1 MTRHSETSS
10 SVSASAH
17 TTVSVS
23 SGSAH
28 ADSSVT
34 SPQRQAS
41 GRPVFPFTALIGQDR
56 MKRALVLNAI
66 NPRLGG
72 VLIRGEKGTA
82 KSTAVRALAGLLPEI
97 EVVVGCHYGCDPTSP
112 DDWCADCLERAEPL
126 PTAASLPKASRRVP
140 IVNLPVGA
148 TEDRLT
154 GTIDIEQAI
163 AHGRRRFEP
172 GLLAAAHR
180 GILYV
185 DEVNLL
191 NDHLVDV
198 LLDVAAMGT
207 NYVEREGISLSH
219 PAQLILVG
227 TMNPEEGDLR
237 PQLLDRFA
245 LAVEVQ
251 GLDDRA
257 ERAEVVRRRIAF
269 EGDPLGFVE
278 RWRGAEDE
286 ERQRILAARDLLP
299 SVIVDD
305 RMLDLITH
313 LCTDFQV
320 DGLRGDIV
328 MYKTAATLAAY
339 AGRRRVT
346 EEDVRDAAELALL
359 HRRRR
364 QPFEQPRMDPA
375 DLDRSIENHRDQ
387 NPPPPPLE
395 SPPSEAAPPD
405 QQESETPSQSAAE
418 EQVVAASDPYAV
430 RSLAPA
436 APARQDRPSRAG
448 KRSRVR
454 SQTGQGAY
462 VRAKSAG
469 PETRDLALDATLRAA
484 APHQRRR
491 REASPDGPALLVR
504 SADLHEKVRETRAGN
519 VILFAVD
526 ASGSMAARRR
536 MAAAKQAVL
545 SLLLDAYQKRDRVGL
560 IAFRGAQA
568 ELLLPPTTSVDL
580 AERRLQ
586 SLPTGGRTPLGHALQ
601 VGMLAFER
609 HHANHP
615 EDVPLLLVVSDGRAN
630 VAVGS
635 GDPKSELLALAG
647 EVRARGIESVVVDTE
662 TGAMRV
668 GLCRPLSE
676 ALGATY
682 LPIEQLRAGA
692 LVHAAR
698 VGLGRA

>member
-1 MTRHSETSS
+1 MTEL
-10 SVSASAH
+10 SVP
-17 TTVSVS
+17 
-23 SGSAH
+23 
-28 ADSSVT
+28 VT
-34 SPQRQAS
+34 SPAARRPI

-56 MKRALVLNAI
+56 MKRALLLNAV

-82 KSTAVRALAGLLPEI
+82 KSTAVRALASLLPEI
-97 EVVVGCHYGCDPTSP
+97 EVVVGCHYGCDPISP
-112 DDWCADCLERAEPL
+112 DDWCADCLERSAPL
-126 PTAASLPKASRRVP
+126 PAAARRVP

-154 GTIDIEQAI
+154 GTIDIEEAI
-163 AHGRRRFEP
+163 SQGRRRFEP

-269 EGDPLGFVE
+269 ENDPIGFME
-278 RWRGAEDE
+278 RWGAAEDE
-286 ERQRILAARDLLP
+286 ERQRILAARELLP
-299 SVIVDD
+299 SVILSD

-320 DGLRGDIV
+320 DGLRADIV
-328 MYKTAATLAAY
+328 MYKTAVTLAAY
-339 AGRRRVT
+339 AGRTRVN
-346 EEDVRDAAELALL
+346 EEDIRDAAELALL

-364 QPFEQPRMDPA
+364 QPFEQPRMDPG
-375 DLDRSIENHRDQ
+375 DLDRSIDNHRQQQPPEPEPDRPDT
-387 NPPPPPLE
+387 PPPP
-395 SPPSEAAPPD
+395 D
-405 QQESETPSQSAAE
+405 QREREPERQSAE
-418 EQVVAASDPYAV
+418 DEQVVAAGDPYAV
-430 RSLAPA
+430 RNLAPA
-436 APARQDRPSRAG
+436 TPARQDRPSRAG

-454 SQTGQGAY
+454 SKDGQGAY
-462 VRAKSAG
+462 VRARVAG
-469 PETRDLALDATLRAA
+469 PETRDLALDATVRAA

-491 REASPDGPALLVR
+491 REQRPDGPALLV
-504 SADLHEKVRETRAGN
+504 SGQDLHEKVRETRAGN

-560 IAFRGAQA
+560 IAFRGSRA

-609 HHANHP
+609 HRANHP

-630 VAVGS
+630 VPVGS
-635 GDPKSELLALAG
+635 GDPASELYTLAG
-647 EVRARGIESVVVDTE
+647 EIRARGIESVVVDTE
-662 TGAMRV
+662 SGSMRV

-682 LPIEQLRAGA
+682 LPLEQLRAGE
-692 LVHAAR
+692 LLRAANI
-698 VGLGRA
+698 GLGRA

>member
-1 MTRHSETSS
+1 
-10 SVSASAH
+10 
-17 TTVSVS
+17 
-23 SGSAH
+23 
-28 ADSSVT
+28 
-34 SPQRQAS
+34 
-41 GRPVFPFTALIGQDR
+41 

-97 EVVVGCHYGCDPTSP
+97 DVVVGCHYGCDPASP
-112 DDWCADCLERAEPL
+112 DDWCAVCLERAGVSPDGATL
-126 PTAASLPKASRRVP
+126 PTASRRVP

-148 TEDRLT
+148 TEDRLI

-163 AHGRRRFEP
+163 AQGRRRFEP

-257 ERAEVVRRRIAF
+257 ERGEVVRRRIAF
-269 EGDPLGFVE
+269 ESDPLGFVA
-278 RWRGAEDE
+278 RWRDAEE
-286 ERQRILAARDLLP
+286 EEQQRILAARDLLP
-299 SVIVDD
+299 AVSVDD
-305 RMLDLITH
+305 RMLDLMTH

-339 AGRRRVT
+339 AGRRRVV
-346 EEDVRDAAELALL
+346 EEDVRAAAELALL

-375 DLDRSIENHRDQ
+375 DLDRSIENHREQ
-387 NPPPPPLE
+387 SPPPLPE
-395 SPPSEAAPPD
+395 TQQSQPSEAQSPD
-405 QQESETPSQSAAE
+405 RPEPEKPSQASAE

-430 RSLAPA
+430 RTLAPA
-436 APARQDRPSRAG
+436 TPARQERPSRAG

-462 VRAKSAG
+462 VRATAAG

-484 APHQRRR
+484 APHQRGR
-491 REASPDGPALLVR
+491 REQQPDGPALLVK
-504 SADLHEKVRETRAGN
+504 SADLHEKVRETKAGN

-526 ASGSMAARRR
+526 ASGSMAARKR

-545 SLLLDAYQKRDRVGL
+545 SLLVDAYQKRDRVGL
-560 IAFRGAQA
+560 IAFRGSRA

-609 HHANHP
+609 HRANHP
-615 EDVPLLLVVSDGRAN
+615 EDVPLLLVISDGRAN

-635 GDPKSELLALAG
+635 GDPKSELLAIAG

-662 TGAMRV
+662 AGSMRV

-682 LPIEQLRAGA
+682 LPVEQLRAGA

>member
-1 MTRHSETSS
+1 MKK
-10 SVSASAH
+10 
-17 TTVSVS
+17 
-23 SGSAH
+23 
-28 ADSSVT
+28 
-34 SPQRQAS
+34 
-41 GRPVFPFTALIGQDR
+41 ALI
-56 MKRALVLNAI
+56 LNAV

-97 EVVVGCHYGCDPTSP
+97 EVVVGCHYGCDPAAP
-112 DDWCADCLERAEPL
+112 DDWCADCLERHDGHP
-126 PTAASLPKASRRVP
+126 SASRRVP

-154 GTIDIEQAI
+154 GAIDIEAAI
-163 AHGRRRFEP
+163 SEGRRRFEP

-251 GLDDRA
+251 GLHDRA
-257 ERAEVVRRRIAF
+257 ERAEVVRHRIAF
-269 EGDPLGFVE
+269 EADPVGFVARWQEAELAE
-278 RWRGAEDE
+278 RE
-286 ERQRILAARDLLP
+286 RILAARAHLP
-299 SVIVDD
+299 SVILDD

-320 DGLRGDIV
+320 DGLRADIV
-328 MYKTAATLAAY
+328 MYKTAVTLAAY
-339 AGRRRVT
+339 AGRARVL

-364 QPFEQPRMDPA
+364 QPFEQPRMDPG
-375 DLDRSIENHRDQ
+375 DLDRSIEEHRSQ
-387 NPPPPPLE
+387 TPPPE
-395 SPPSEAAPPD
+395 SPPESQQASAPEQEQTERPPESEQPQNQAPPV
-405 QQESETPSQSAAE
+405 
-418 EQVVAASDPYAV
+418 EQVVSASDPYAV
-430 RSLAPA
+430 RAIAP
-436 APARQDRPSRAG
+436 PATLRQERPKRAG
-448 KRSRVR
+448 RRSRVR
-454 SQTGQGAY
+454 TREGQGAY
-462 VRAKSAG
+462 VRAEQASTT
-469 PETRDLALDATLRAA
+469 TRDLALDATVRAA

-491 REASPDGPALLVR
+491 REARSDDSGGPAFLIR
-504 SADLHEKVRETRAGN
+504 KPDLHGKVRETKAGN

-526 ASGSMAARRR
+526 ASGSMAARKR
-536 MAAAKQAVL
+536 MSAAKQAVL

-560 IAFRGAQA
+560 IAFRGERAD
-568 ELLLPPTTSVDL
+568 LLLPPTTSVDL

-601 VGMLAFER
+601 VGMLAFDR
-609 HHANHP
+609 HRMNHP

-630 VAVGS
+630 VSVGT
-635 GDPKSELLALAG
+635 GDPTSEIMALAG
-647 EVRARGIESVVVDTE
+647 EIRARGIQSVVVDTE
-662 TGAMRV
+662 SGRMRV
-668 GLCRPLSE
+668 GVCRPLSE

-682 LPIEQLRAGA
+682 LPIEQLRAGG
-692 LVHAAR
+692 LISAANL
-698 VGLGRA
+698 GLGRA

>member
-1 MTRHSETSS
+1 MADRTPAPRR
-10 SVSASAH
+10 
-17 TTVSVS
+17 TV
-23 SGSAH
+23 
-28 ADSSVT
+28 
-34 SPQRQAS
+34 
-41 GRPVFPFTALIGQDR
+41 GRPVYPFTALIGQER
-56 MKRALVLNAI
+56 MKRALLLNAV

-82 KSTAVRALAGLLPEI
+82 KSTAVRALASLLPEI
-97 EVVVGCHYGCDPTSP
+97 AVNVGCAYGCDPESP
-112 DDWCADCLERAEPL
+112 DDWCADCLERDAAP
-126 PTAASLPKASRRVP
+126 PTASRRVP

-154 GTIDIEQAI
+154 GTIDIEAAI
-163 AHGRRRFEP
+163 AEGRRRFEP

-269 EGDPLGFVE
+269 ENDPLGFAA
-278 RWRGAEDE
+278 RWHDAESAE
-286 ERQRILAARDLLP
+286 QARILAARDRLP
-299 SVIVDD
+299 SVVLDD
-305 RMLDLITH
+305 TMLDLITH
-313 LCTDFQV
+313 LCTELQV
-320 DGLRGDIV
+320 DGLRADIV
-328 MYKTAATLAAY
+328 MYKAAVTLAAY
-339 AGRRRVT
+339 AGRDAVT

-364 QPFEQPRMDPA
+364 LPFEQPRMDPGE
-375 DLDRSIENHRDQ
+375 LDRSIQNHRNQ
-387 NPPPPPLE
+387 TPPPAPPESMSAQPE
-395 SPPSEAAPPD
+395 SPADRPDSPAEPPTGQDAASED
-405 QQESETPSQSAAE
+405 R
-418 EQVVAASDPYAV
+418 VVAAADPYAV
-430 RSLAPA
+430 RTIAPPA
-436 APARQDRPSRAG
+436 SKQQSKAPRSG

-454 SQTGQGAY
+454 SETGQGAY
-462 VRAKSAG
+462 VRAKPAS
-469 PETRDLALDATLRAA
+469 PRPRDLALDATVRAA

-491 REASPDGPALLVR
+491 REAQPEGPALRVR
-504 SADLHEKVRETRAGN
+504 AGDLHQKVRETRAGN

-526 ASGSMAARRR
+526 ASGSMAARKR

-568 ELLLPPTTSVDL
+568 ELLLPPTSSVDL

-601 VGMLAFER
+601 LGLLSFER
-609 HHANHP
+609 HRANHR

-630 VAVGS
+630 VSVGG
-635 GDPKSELLALAG
+635 GDPTAELLGLAG
-647 EVRARGIESVVVDTE
+647 EIRARGIGSVVVDTE
-662 TGAMRV
+662 TGHMRV
-668 GLCRPLSE
+668 GVCQPLSE

-682 LPIEQLRAGA
+682 LPLEQLRAGE
-692 LVHAAR
+692 LVTAAR
-698 VGLGRA
+698 IGLGRA

>member
-1 MTRHSETSS
+1 MTAQPQPGNEHMTTDASTPASRPRR
-10 SVSASAH
+10 VS
-17 TTVSVS
+17 T
-23 SGSAH
+23 
-28 ADSSVT
+28 
-34 SPQRQAS
+34 
-41 GRPVFPFTALIGQDR
+41 RPVFPFTALIGQER
-56 MKRALVLNAI
+56 MKRALILNAV

-97 EVVVGCHYGCDPTSP
+97 DVVVGCHYGCDPASP
-112 DDWCADCLERAEPL
+112 DDWCADCLDREHAGTSPL
-126 PTAASLPKASRRVP
+126 PTASRRVP

-154 GTIDIEQAI
+154 GTIDIEAAI
-163 AHGRRRFEP
+163 GQGQRRFEP

-245 LAVEVQ
+245 LAVEVA
-251 GLDDRA
+251 GLPDRA
-257 ERAEVVRRRIAF
+257 ERGEVVRRRIAF
-269 EGDPLGFVE
+269 ESDPIGFVE
-278 RWRGAEDE
+278 RWRAAEEDE
-286 ERQRILAARDLLP
+286 QARILDARVQLP
-299 SVIVDD
+299 RVILDD

-313 LCTDFQV
+313 LCCDFQV
-320 DGLRGDIV
+320 DGLRADIV
-328 MYKTAATLAAY
+328 MYKTATTLAAY
-339 AGRRRVT
+339 AGRVRVL

-364 QPFEQPRMDPA
+364 QPFEQPRMDPN
-375 DLDRSIENHRDQ
+375 DLDRSIENHR
-387 NPPPPPLE
+387 NESPPPPPDDDQQPE
-395 SPPSEAAPPD
+395 SSAPPRPDAAQPDPEQPQSPPDGQAP
-405 QQESETPSQSAAE
+405 AE
-418 EQVVAASDPYAV
+418 DQVVAAGDPYAV
-430 RSLAPA
+430 AKLAPA
-436 APARQDRPSRAG
+436 APARQERTTRAG

-454 SQTGQGAY
+454 TRQGQGAY
-462 VRAKSAG
+462 VRATPAG
-469 PETRDLALDATLRAA
+469 AATRDLALDATLRAA
-484 APHQRRR
+484 APHQTRR
-491 REASPDGPALLVR
+491 REQQPDGPALLVKA
-504 SADLHEKVRETRAGN
+504 ADLHNKVRETRAGN

-526 ASGSMAARRR
+526 ASGSMAARKR

-560 IAFRGAQA
+560 IAFRGSKA
-568 ELLLPPTTSVDL
+568 ELLLPPTSSVDL

-630 VAVGS
+630 VSLGS
-635 GDPKSELLALAG
+635 GDATSEIMALAG
-647 EVRARGIESVVVDTE
+647 EIRARGIESVVVDTE
-662 TGAMRV
+662 SGSMRV
-668 GLCRPLSE
+668 GVCRPLSE
-676 ALGATY
+676 ALGGRY
-682 LPIEQLRAGA
+682 LPIDQLRAGG
-692 LVHAAR
+692 LIQAAH

>member
-1 MTRHSETSS
+1 MT
-10 SVSASAH
+10 
-17 TTVSVS
+17 
-23 SGSAH
+23 
-28 ADSSVT
+28 VT
-34 SPQRQAS
+34 RRAA

-56 MKRALVLNAI
+56 MKRALLLNAV

-82 KSTAVRALAGLLPEI
+82 KSTAVRALASLLPEI
-97 EVVVGCHYGCDPTSP
+97 EVVVGCHYGCDPASP
-112 DDWCADCLERAEPL
+112 DDWCADCLVRAESGREPL
-126 PTAASLPKASRRVP
+126 PTATQRVP

-154 GTIDIEQAI
+154 GTIDIEEAI
-163 AHGRRRFEP
+163 AQGRRRFEP

-269 EGDPLGFVE
+269 ENDPLGFAE
-278 RWRGAEDE
+278 RWSDSEAE
-286 ERQRILAARDLLP
+286 ERQRILAARELLP
-299 SVIVDD
+299 SVILAD

-320 DGLRGDIV
+320 DGLRADIV

-339 AGRRRVT
+339 AGRTRVN

-375 DLDRSIENHRDQ
+375 DLDRSIENHRSEQ
-387 NPPPPPLE
+387 PPEPEPDAPDL
-395 SPPSEAAPPD
+395 PPSPDRQEHQPP
-405 QQESETPSQSAAE
+405 TPTDSQSNPD
-418 EQVVAASDPYAV
+418 EQVVAAGDPYAV
-430 RSLAPA
+430 RNLAPA
-436 APARQDRPSRAG
+436 APARQERASRAG

-454 SQTGQGAY
+454 AKDGQGAY
-462 VRAKSAG
+462 VRARPAG
-469 PETRDLALDATLRAA
+469 PETHDLALDATVRAA
-484 APHQRRR
+484 APYQRRR
-491 REASPDGPALLVR
+491 REQRPDGPALLVR
-504 SADLHEKVRETRAGN
+504 GPDLHEKVRETRAGN

-526 ASGSMAARRR
+526 ASGSMAARKR

-560 IAFRGAQA
+560 IAFRGAKA

-580 AERRLQ
+580 AEKRLQ

-609 HHANHP
+609 HRANHP
-615 EDVPLLLVVSDGRAN
+615 EDLPLLLVVSDGRAN

-635 GDPKSELLALAG
+635 GDPASELLTLAG
-647 EVRARGIESVVVDTE
+647 EIRARGVESVVVDTE
-662 TGAMRV
+662 TGPLRV

-676 ALGATY
+676 ALGAVY
-682 LPIEQLRAGA
+682 MPLEDLRAGG
-692 LVHAAR
+692 LLRAAHI
-698 VGLGRA
+698 GLGRA

>member
-1 MTRHSETSS
+1 M
-10 SVSASAH
+10 
-17 TTVSVS
+17 
-23 SGSAH
+23 
-28 ADSSVT
+28 
-34 SPQRQAS
+34 
-41 GRPVFPFTALIGQDR
+41 FPFTALIGQER
-56 MKRALVLNAI
+56 MKRALILNAV

-97 EVVVGCHYGCDPTSP
+97 EVVVGCHYGCDPASP
-112 DDWCADCLERAEPL
+112 DDWCADCQERPAPL
-126 PTAASLPKASRRVP
+126 PTASRRVP

-154 GTIDIEQAI
+154 GTIDIEAAI
-163 AHGRRRFEP
+163 AEGRRRFEP

-257 ERAEVVRRRIAF
+257 ARAEVVRRRIAF
-269 EGDPLGFVE
+269 ESDPLGFAD
-278 RWRGAEDE
+278 RWGAAEAE
-286 ERQRILAARDLLP
+286 ERGRILAARELLP
-299 SVIVDD
+299 SVVLDD
-305 RMLDLITH
+305 QMLDLITH

-328 MYKTAATLAAY
+328 MYKTATTLAAY
-339 AGRRRVT
+339 AGRNRVV
-346 EEDVRDAAELALL
+346 EEDVRAAAELALL

-364 QPFEQPRMDPA
+364 QPFEQPRLDPG
-375 DLDRSIENHRDQ
+375 DLDRSIERHRAQEPPAREADQ
-387 NPPPPPLE
+387 
-395 SPPSEAAPPD
+395 PSSAAPPPEQTQPEQPQD
-405 QQESETPSQSAAE
+405 ASGQSAPDE
-418 EQVVAASDPYAV
+418 LVVAADDPYRV
-430 RSLAPA
+430 KTLAPA
-436 APARQDRPSRAG
+436 VPARKERSTRAG

-454 SQTGQGAY
+454 SKDGQGAY
-462 VRAKSAG
+462 VRAALAR
-469 PETRDLALDATLRAA
+469 PETRDIALDATLRAA
-484 APHQRRR
+484 APNQRRR
-491 REASPDGPALLVR
+491 RESQPDGPALLVR
-504 SADLHEKVRETRAGN
+504 PSDLQAKVRETRAGN

-526 ASGSMAARRR
+526 ASGSMAARKR

-560 IAFRGAQA
+560 IAFRGSQA

-609 HHANHP
+609 HRANHP

-630 VAVGS
+630 VSVGR
-635 GDPKSELLALAG
+635 GDPASEALALAG
-647 EVRARGIESVVVDTE
+647 EIKARGIETVVVDTE
-662 TGAMRV
+662 TGRMRV
-668 GLCRPLSE
+668 GICGPLSE

-682 LPIEQLRAGA
+682 LPLEQLRAGE
-692 LVHAAR
+692 LLTAANI
-698 VGLGRA
+698 GLGRA

>member
-1 MTRHSETSS
+1 MTVARR
-10 SVSASAH
+10 AA
-17 TTVSVS
+17 
-23 SGSAH
+23 
-28 ADSSVT
+28 
-34 SPQRQAS
+34 

-56 MKRALVLNAI
+56 MKRALLLNAV

-82 KSTAVRALAGLLPEI
+82 KSTAVRALASLLPEI
-97 EVVVGCHYGCDPTSP
+97 EVVVGCHYGCDPASP
-112 DDWCADCLERAEPL
+112 DDWCADCLDRADSERGPL
-126 PTAASLPKASRRVP
+126 AAATRRVP

-154 GTIDIEQAI
+154 GTIDIEEAI
-163 AHGRRRFEP
+163 AQGRRRFEP

-269 EGDPLGFVE
+269 EDDPLGFME
-278 RWRGAEDE
+278 RWSAAEDD
-286 ERQRILAARDLLP
+286 ERQRILAARELLP
-299 SVIVDD
+299 SVILTDQ
-305 RMLDLITH
+305 MLDLITH

-320 DGLRGDIV
+320 DGLRADIV
-328 MYKTAATLAAY
+328 MYKTAVTLAAY
-339 AGRRRVT
+339 AGRTQVS

-375 DLDRSIENHRDQ
+375 DLDRSIENHRPEQ
-387 NPPPPPLE
+387 PPEPEPDAARP
-395 SPPSEAAPPD
+395 AAPARPARAPAAATAD
-405 QQESETPSQSAAE
+405 SETPSE
-418 EQVVAASDPYAV
+418 EQVIAGGDPYAV
-430 RSLAPA
+430 RNLAPA
-436 APARQDRPSRAG
+436 APARQERASRAG

-454 SQTGQGAY
+454 SKDGQGAY
-462 VRAKSAG
+462 VRARQAG
-469 PETRDLALDATLRAA
+469 PETRDLALDATVRAA

-491 REASPDGPALLVR
+491 REQRPDGPALLV
-504 SADLHEKVRETRAGN
+504 SGPDLHEKVRETRAGN

-526 ASGSMAARRR
+526 ASGSMAARKR

-560 IAFRGAQA
+560 IAFRGSKA

-609 HHANHP
+609 HRANHP

-630 VAVGS
+630 VPVGS
-635 GDPKSELLALAG
+635 GDPASELLALAG
-647 EVRARGIESVVVDTE
+647 EIRARGIESVVVDTE
-662 TGAMRV
+662 SGSMRV
-668 GLCRPLSE
+668 GSAGRSARRWAPCTCRSSSFGPASCC
-676 ALGATY
+676 
-682 LPIEQLRAGA
+682 
-692 LVHAAR
+692 AR
-698 VGLGRA
+698 RTSASGRA

>member
-1 MTRHSETSS
+1 MTERARAAAARTATGGGRAVTGECRNG
-10 SVSASAH
+10 
-17 TTVSVS
+17 S
-23 SGSAH
+23 SG
-28 ADSSVT
+28 
-34 SPQRQAS
+34 
-41 GRPVFPFTALIGQDR
+41 GRPVFPFTALIGQER
-56 MKRALVLNAI
+56 MKRALILNAV

-97 EVVVGCHYGCDPTSP
+97 EVVIGCHYGCDPARP
-112 DDWCADCLERAEPL
+112 DDWCADCQERPQPL
-126 PTAASLPKASRRVP
+126 PTASRRVP

-154 GTIDIEQAI
+154 GTIDIEEAI
-163 AHGRRRFEP
+163 ASGRRRFEP

-251 GLDDRA
+251 GLADRA

-269 EGDPLGFVE
+269 EEDPVGFVARWQEAE
-278 RWRGAEDE
+278 RAERE
-286 ERQRILAARDLLP
+286 RILAARTLLP
-299 SVIVDD
+299 SILLDD

-313 LCTDFQV
+313 LCCDFQV
-320 DGLRGDIV
+320 DGLRADIV

-339 AGRRRVT
+339 AGRRRVV

-364 QPFEQPRMDPA
+364 QPFEQPRLDPG
-375 DLDRSIENHRDQ
+375 DLDRSIDRHRSETPPQPDQ
-387 NPPPPPLE
+387 PRDDEL
-395 SPPSEAAPPD
+395 SAAPPD
-405 QQESETPSQSAAE
+405 RPPADASADEPAGDGPAE
-418 EQVVAASDPYAV
+418 EQVVAAGDPYAV
-430 RSLAPA
+430 RTLAG
-436 APARQDRPSRAG
+436 APIRAERPKRAG
-448 KRSRVR
+448 RRAR
-454 SQTGQGAY
+454 IRTRDGQGAY
-462 VRAKSAG
+462 VRAAPAG
-469 PETRDLALDATLRAA
+469 TPVRDLALDATVRAA
-484 APHQRRR
+484 APHQKRRR
-491 REASPDGPALLVR
+491 AAEPDGPALRVR
-504 SADLHEKVRETRAGN
+504 PSDVREKVRETRAGN

-560 IAFRGAQA
+560 ISFRGSAA
-568 ELLLPPTTSVDL
+568 DLLLAPTTSVDL

-586 SLPTGGRTPLGHALQ
+586 TLPTGGRTPLVHALQ
-601 VGMLAFER
+601 LGLRAFEKHR
-609 HHANHP
+609 ANHP
-615 EDVPLLLVVSDGRAN
+615 EDVPLLLLVSDGRAN
-630 VAVGS
+630 VPLGA
-635 GDPKSELLALAG
+635 GDPAAQALALAG
-647 EVRARGIESVVVDTE
+647 EIRARGIQAVVVDTE
-662 TGAMRV
+662 TGPVRL

-676 ALGATY
+676 ALGALY
-682 LPIEQLRAGA
+682 VPLEQLRAGD

-698 VGLGRA
+698 AGLGRA